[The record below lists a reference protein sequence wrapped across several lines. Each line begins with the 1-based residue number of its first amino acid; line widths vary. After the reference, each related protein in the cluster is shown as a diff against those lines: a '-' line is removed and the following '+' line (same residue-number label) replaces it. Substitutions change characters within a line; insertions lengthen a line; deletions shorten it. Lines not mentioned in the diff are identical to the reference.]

1 MPPLTAQGVH
11 MQLDMISLLL
21 VIAGGSVIMWSA
33 ENTRRALAEKG
44 GEDSVI
50 NALSWPYR
58 LLLRAAGRDA
68 GPGGRG

>member
-1 MPPLTAQGVH
+1 MNAIFEAVAPIGMAVGV
-11 MQLDMISLLL
+11 MGLM
-21 VIAGGSVIMWSA
+21 VCMWAA
-33 ENTRRALAEKG
+33 EGTRRALAEKG